1 MNQKKLKMSLSGLA
15 LLMGLFTGMTLAMAP
30 DSAPG
35 FSPSTAVATG
45 EADPVSLSED
55 GDDYSVPRPMIC
67 TLSCRFCSHTTGCPP
82 GEGTCAETVCVN
94 LN

>member
-35 FSPSTAVATG
+35 FSPTMAVATG
-45 EADPVSLSED
+45 KADPVSFSED
-55 GDDYSVPRPMIC
+55 GDNYSTPRPM
-67 TLSCRFCSHTTGCPP
+67 SCSLTCRLCSHTIACPA
-82 GEGTCAETVCVN
+82 GEGTCTEAPCVF
-94 LN
+94 